1 MGKYRLINYMF
12 YKQTNESWF
21 IVSDDLAC
29 LHYIQSST

>member
-1 MGKYRLINYMF
+1 MF

-29 LHYIQSST
+29 LHYIQSSTWLKIEGL